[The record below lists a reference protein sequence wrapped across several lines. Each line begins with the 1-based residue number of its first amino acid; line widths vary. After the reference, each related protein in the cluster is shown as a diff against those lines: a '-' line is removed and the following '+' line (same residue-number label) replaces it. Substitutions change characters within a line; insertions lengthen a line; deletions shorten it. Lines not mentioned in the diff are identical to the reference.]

1 MKLIELSKQ
10 LEEIISKHD
19 LKAIEKGLKSE
30 ELEKNI
36 LAINEKDRVLK
47 IGIVGRVKAGKSSL
61 LNALVFDGK
70 NILPKAATPMTASLT
85 KLEYGEK
92 VEAFVEFYTNEDID
106 ILKSDYEKYAKKFK
120 ELEENKIEELIK
132 IQQRKLNQEFLDSS
146 TKKEIEEKANK
157 FTNLEMKNDLL
168 YASYDQY
175 ERIDKS
181 KIDLIELQEFKNIE
195 ASNMDILNEKL
206 LDFVGVDGKYMP
218 FTKSVTI
225 KLNNE
230 NLKDIEIID
239 TPGINDPISSR
250 EARTED
256 LLQECDV
263 IFIVSPSGQFLS
275 NEDIVLLDRIT
286 NKEGIQEIYIIASQI
301 DNQLYGSEKVKNGGV
316 LPKVLESISETL
328 TKHTREILNQN
339 KEHLLP
345 DIFEK
350 FFKNDV
356 LYSSGAIYSML
367 QSFENKQDWD
377 ANLQKIW
384 ENLNLHYLDY
394 FNDNESAKINLS
406 LLGNI
411 STIKNILEDVRAEKD
426 EIIERRKNDFIKA
439 KMESL
444 KEYKEEII
452 KDIEQNIEKIESSD
466 IEEIKKQKNNLL
478 RIRIE
483 TSEAVT
489 WAYEDYID
497 EFRRDLQNNLNNKI
511 NNFFK
516 DSKNDLDNSEDS
528 RKEEWE
534 TGMLWWKEKHS
545 KNVTSVK
552 SKAIRDSLKNLISK
566 IEDSISKE
574 ADDKII
580 NSKKILLS
588 KVVPVLREKAGDKN
602 IDIHQIEKVVRNTIK
617 SIVYPEINYTSTFPK
632 ELDKGGKLE
641 GSEAEEFIESANN
654 YISNFQ
660 TIVKKDVKNYI
671 SSMTD
676 SLKKQNLGE
685 DIISNYVKDI
695 ERLENDINNKEL
707 SLTKYKYILEQL
719 GDIKC

>member
-275 NEDIVLLDRIT
+275 NEDIVLIDRIT

-328 TKHTREILNQN
+328 TKHTQEILNQN
-339 KEHLLP
+339 KEHLSP
-345 DIFEK
+345 DIFKK

-377 ANLQKIW
+377 ANLQK
-384 ENLNLHYLDY
+384 
-394 FNDNESAKINLS
+394 AC
-406 LLGNI
+406 
-411 STIKNILEDVRAEKD
+411 T
-426 EIIERRKNDFIKA
+426 
-439 KMESL
+439 
-444 KEYKEEII
+444 
-452 KDIEQNIEKIESSD
+452 
-466 IEEIKKQKNNLL
+466 
-478 RIRIE
+478 
-483 TSEAVT
+483 
-489 WAYEDYID
+489 
-497 EFRRDLQNNLNNKI
+497 
-511 NNFFK
+511 
-516 DSKNDLDNSEDS
+516 
-528 RKEEWE
+528 
-534 TGMLWWKEKHS
+534 TG
-545 KNVTSVK
+545 
-552 SKAIRDSLKNLISK
+552 
-566 IEDSISKE
+566 
-574 ADDKII
+574 I
-580 NSKKILLS
+580 NSIW
-588 KVVPVLREKAGDKN
+588 
-602 IDIHQIEKVVRNTIK
+602 QIR
-617 SIVYPEINYTSTFPK
+617 
-632 ELDKGGKLE
+632 
-641 GSEAEEFIESANN
+641 
-654 YISNFQ
+654 
-660 TIVKKDVKNYI
+660 
-671 SSMTD
+671 
-676 SLKKQNLGE
+676 
-685 DIISNYVKDI
+685 
-695 ERLENDINNKEL
+695 RLF
-707 SLTKYKYILEQL
+707 
-719 GDIKC
+719 